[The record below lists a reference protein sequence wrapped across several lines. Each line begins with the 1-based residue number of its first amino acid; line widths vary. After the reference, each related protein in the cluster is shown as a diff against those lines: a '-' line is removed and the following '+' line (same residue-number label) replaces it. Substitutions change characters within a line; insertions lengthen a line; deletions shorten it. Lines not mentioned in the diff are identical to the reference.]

1 MNKFIVCTSINAP
14 TIAIE
19 KYDAMGEWTLI
30 VVGDLK
36 TPLGYALKNGIYLN
50 PKDQKKMGSSLSEL
64 IGWNCIQRRNFGLLH
79 ALNLGADAIAIVDD
93 DNIPLDNWGQELLIG
108 QSVQSTEFLTTE
120 EAFDPIGAT
129 NYPHLWHRGFP
140 LELINSRDYDKKI
153 VKEIVPD
160 IQADFWNGDPDIDAI
175 CRLEHR
181 PNCEFNNSCFPF
193 SSNKISPFNS
203 QNTVISRNVAMEYFL
218 YPHIGRMDDI
228 WASYYVQSKGFKV
241 IYNKPTVFQ
250 DRNEHNLIVDMKK
263 EYVGYENNL
272 QLLKDLNSNPDN
284 IHRYIPEKSYAA
296 WGEYRKLIN

>member
-1 MNKFIVCTSINAP
+1 VNKFIVCTSINAP

-19 KYDAMGEWTLI
+19 KYDAMEDWTLI

-36 TPLGYALKNGIYLN
+36 TPPDYALKKGIYLN
-50 PKDQKKMGSSLSEL
+50 PQDQEELGSSLSEL

-93 DNIPLDNWGQELLIG
+93 DNIPLDNWGQELLLG
-108 QSVQSTEFLTTE
+108 RTVKSTEFLTAE

-140 LELINSRDYDKKI
+140 LELINSRNYDKKI
-153 VKEIVPD
+153 VKEVIPD

-181 PNCEFNNSCFPF
+181 PNCEFSDPFFPF
-193 SSNKISPFNS
+193 SSIKMSPFNS
-203 QNTVISRNVAMEYFL
+203 QNTVISRSVAMEYFL
-218 YPHIGRMDDI
+218 YPHVGRMDDI

-263 EYVGYENNL
+263 EYIGYENNL
-272 QLLKDLNSNPDN
+272 QLIKDLKSNPEN
-284 IHRYIPEKSYAA
+284 IQKYIPEKSYSA
-296 WGEYRKLIN
+296 WREYRKLIN

>member
-19 KYDAMGEWTLI
+19 KYDAMEDWTLI

-36 TPLGYALKNGIYLN
+36 TPPDYALKKGIYLN
-50 PKDQKKMGSSLSEL
+50 PQDQEELGSSLSEL

-93 DNIPLDNWGQELLIG
+93 DNIPLDNWGQEILIG
-108 QSVQSTEFLTTE
+108 QTVQSTEFFTAE

-140 LELINSRDYDKKI
+140 LELINSRNYDKKM
-153 VKEIVPD
+153 VKEVVPD

-181 PNCEFNNSCFPF
+181 PNCEFNDATFPF

-203 QNTVISRNVAMEYFL
+203 QNTVISRNVAIEYFL

-263 EYVGYENNL
+263 EYIGYENNL
-272 QLLKDLNSNPDN
+272 QLLMDLNSNPDN
-284 IHRYIPEKSYAA
+284 IRRYIPEKSYAA
-296 WGEYRKLIN
+296 WDEYRKLIN

>member
-1 MNKFIVCTSINAP
+1 VNKFIVCTSINAP

-19 KYDAMGEWTLI
+19 KYDAMGDWTLI

-36 TPLGYALKNGIYLN
+36 TPPGYALKNGIYLN
-50 PKDQKKMGSSLSEL
+50 PKDQEKMGSSLSEL

-93 DNIPLDNWGQELLIG
+93 DNIPLDNWGQEILIG
-108 QSVQSTEFLTTE
+108 QTVQSTEFFTAE

-140 LELINSRDYDKKI
+140 LELINSRNYDKKM

-181 PNCEFNNSCFPF
+181 PNCEFNDSTFPF

-203 QNTVISRNVAMEYFL
+203 QNTVISRNVAIEYFL

-250 DRNEHNLIVDMKK
+250 DRNEHNLIIDMKK
-263 EYVGYENNL
+263 EYIGYENNL

-284 IHRYIPEKSYAA
+284 IRRYIPEKSYAA